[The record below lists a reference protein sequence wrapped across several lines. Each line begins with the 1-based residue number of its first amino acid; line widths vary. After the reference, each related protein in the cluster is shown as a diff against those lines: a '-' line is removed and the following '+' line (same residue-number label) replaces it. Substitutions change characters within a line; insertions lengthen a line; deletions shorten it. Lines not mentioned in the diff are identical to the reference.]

1 MDRWLETQDWGGQG
15 GGILGHE
22 EQPEHA
28 AEGAK
33 WYMMVWAQ
41 ARNDKDNLQ
50 EGMFMLL
57 ESSGKKQGL
66 CWMDG
71 GANHGKGLGSQGD
84 PRRGRGRVIS

>member
-1 MDRWLETQDWGGQG
+1 
-15 GGILGHE
+15 
-22 EQPEHA
+22 
-28 AEGAK
+28 
-33 WYMMVWAQ
+33 MVLVQ
-41 ARNDKDNLQ
+41 ARNDKDTLQ

-71 GANHGKGLGSQGD
+71 GANDGEGLGSQGD